1 MIKLSNA
8 VFAIDATGTCP
19 FLKHL
24 TSIVKEA
31 NLPILVSWK
40 LAKMV
45 PAIEDA
51 AKSFYQLRDAL
62 IRKYG
67 TEGVGTGNGN
77 GNGNG
82 NGVTVILSSGTEG
95 YDKKKASAFVKEFNA
110 LTAQETD
117 LPFEVLVVTLKD
129 LGKTG
134 NLSAEAMIVLE
145 PILTI
150 KEK

>member
-51 AKSFYQLRDAL
+51 ARSFYQLRDAL

-67 TEGVGTGNGN
+67 TEGVGAGSGS
-77 GNGNG
+77 
-82 NGVTVILSSGTEG
+82 GVTVILSSGTEG
-95 YDKKKASAFVKEFNA
+95 YDKKKATAFVKEFNA

-117 LPFEVLVVTLKD
+117 LPFDTLIVTLKD
-129 LGKTG
+129 LGKSVNCC